1 VPRSFASFA
10 KGRAIATRYN
20 TPVAQPDKPWR
31 TFTRW
36 QRVQLFLIEWIGYF
50 VIRAL
55 ASTLRYSI
63 SWEEGS
69 AGDRSVRPVIY
80 SFWHSCMIP
89 SIYLWRDQGGR
100 VMSSDSFDGEY
111 TGRIIRKFGY
121 VKVRGSSSKGA
132 VRALLGMKRETER
145 GWSSAFTIDG
155 PRGPRGVV
163 KPGPVM
169 LARLTGAPMAGFH
182 VALDRPWVLNT
193 WDRLMIPRPFSRAL
207 MHVSAN
213 IFVPRDADDETMKRY
228 EAELQSALDRAQAFA
243 EANITKVGSAEFPI
257 QKA

>member
-1 VPRSFASFA
+1 M
-10 KGRAIATRYN
+10 T
-20 TPVAQPDKPWR
+20 QPDKPWR

-36 QRVQLFLIEWIGYF
+36 ERVQLFLIEWIGYF
-50 VIRAL
+50 IIRLL

-63 SWEEGS
+63 SWEDGS

-80 SFWHSCMIP
+80 SFWHSCMIS

-132 VRALLGMKRETER
+132 VRALLGLKREVEQ
-145 GWSSAFTIDG
+145 GWDAAFTIDG
-155 PRGPRGVV
+155 PRGPRHVV
-163 KPGPVM
+163 KPGPIV
-169 LARLTGAPMAGFH
+169 LAKLTGAPMSGFH
-182 VALDRPWVLNT
+182 VAVDRPWVLKT
-193 WDRLMIPRPFSRAL
+193 WDRLELPRPFSRAL
-207 MHVSAN
+207 LRVSRY
-213 IFVPRDADDETMKRY
+213 IYVPKDADDEALKRS
-228 EAELQSALDRAQAFA
+228 EAELQAALERVEAFA
-243 EANITKVGSAEFPI
+243 DANIDKVGTAEFPI